1 MANLMES
8 DLVHRV
14 TGSPLLRVLLLG
26 FLVLILLI
34 PARMVT
40 AIIQERGQTR
50 DEAVREITSK
60 WGDRQILA
68 GPRIQV
74 PYLKSMVETDSDGK
88 EKVRKETHFAHF
100 LPEKLEVR
108 ATLAAEKRHRG
119 IFEVPV
125 YGMTAE
131 FTGTFMKPDFS
142 GWDVSPEEILW
153 ERATLTVSIS
163 DVRGIDGVAVL
174 SWNGSPLH
182 FEPGLGENATAGGG
196 IHVPLDL
203 KDATGEAT
211 FAFSLSLKGSQS
223 VFFTALGKTTRVR
236 IEGNWVAPSFNG
248 NWLPSERTLGP
259 EGFRA
264 AWETSYLGRNFPQR
278 WHGGGGWDQAVA
290 ESKVG
295 VDLITPVDEYRM
307 ALRSVVYA
315 PLFLVLTF
323 VTLWLFEILVGFRV
337 HPVQYLLV
345 GSAMCLFYLLE
356 ISLSEHI
363 GFPLA
368 YSAATLAVI
377 GAVAPYCY
385 AVLAS
390 LHRASVMG
398 VVLATLYGYLFVVL
412 KNQDYALLVGSLGL
426 FAALALVMYLTRH
439 VDWYTS
445 RPSRGEGSWN

>member
-26 FLVLILLI
+26 FLVLLLLI
-34 PARMVT
+34 PTRMVM
-40 AIIQERGQTR
+40 AIIQERGHTR

-60 WGDRQILA
+60 WGDSQILA

-74 PYLKSMVETDSDGK
+74 PYLVPHVETEPDGT
-88 EKVRKETHFAHF
+88 EKVRKETNFAHF

-108 ATLAAEKRHRG
+108 AALAAEERYRG

-131 FTGTFMKPDFS
+131 FTGTFERPDFS
-142 GWDVSPEEILW
+142 GWDVAPEDILW
-153 ERATLTVSIS
+153 ERATLTVSVS
-163 DVRGIDGVAVL
+163 DVRGIDGGAVL

-182 FEPGLGENATAGGG
+182 FEPGLGESSSGGGG

-203 KDATGEAT
+203 KAVTGEAS
-211 FAFSLSLKGSQS
+211 FAFSLSLKGSRS
-223 VFFTALGKTTRVR
+223 AFFTALGKATRVK
-236 IEGNWVAPSFNG
+236 IEGNWAAPSFNG
-248 NWLPSERTLGP
+248 NWLPSERELGA
-259 EGFRA
+259 EGFSA

-278 WHGGGGWDQAVA
+278 WHGGGGWDEAVA

-315 PLFLVLTF
+315 PLFFVLTF
-323 VTLWLFEILVGFRV
+323 VTLWLFEVLVGFRV

-356 ISLSEHI
+356 LSLAEHI
-363 GFPLA
+363 GFALA
-368 YSAATLAVI
+368 YTVATLAVI

-385 AVLAS
+385 SVLAS

-398 VVLATLYGYLFVVL
+398 IVLATLYGYLFVVL
-412 KNQDYALLVGSLGL
+412 KNQDYALLAGSLGL
-426 FAALALVMYLTRH
+426 FAALATVMYLTRN
-439 VDWYTS
+439 VDWNAG
-445 RPSRGEGSWN
+445 RMPRGDGRGD